1 MDNPVSKIATWGLL
15 ALATARLTRFIT
27 SDFLG
32 EWMIVAPLKKWAVR
46 DVIAPA
52 TSSDEHKRAIEQ
64 SKRLALEEDSITER
78 DAILDYGMQGPYPS
92 KRARL
97 VKGLDCPFCVG
108 FWIGGVILLGEA
120 TIGRSPLRP
129 LWRFGIAMLG
139 LNYLVGHIS
148 SRIDG

>member
-1 MDNPVSKIATWGLL
+1 MDNPVQNL
-15 ALATARLTRFIT
+15 ARLGMILLATARATRFIT
-27 SDFLG
+27 SDMLG
-32 EWMIVAPLKKWAVR
+32 EWTLVGPAKRWAARREVPDDIRDELERRFEREHDRDEPTANPPQKWGWR
-46 DVIAPA
+46 
-52 TSSDEHKRAIEQ
+52 
-64 SKRLALEEDSITER
+64 SK
-78 DAILDYGMQGPYPS
+78 
-92 KRARL
+92 L

>member
-1 MDNPVSKIATWGLL
+1 VDNPVSKVAGWGLL
-15 ALATARLTRFIT
+15 LLATARATRFVT

-32 EWMIVAPLKKWAVR
+32 EWTVVRPAKRWAHDAETPR
-46 DVIAPA
+46 PRTPDPTQPRPPGIL
-52 TSSDEHKRAIEQ
+52 TREQ
-64 SKRLALEEDSITER
+64 EWARIREEDDPNPDNGWR
-78 DAILDYGMQGPYPS
+78 S
-92 KRARL
+92 KL

>member
-1 MDNPVSKIATWGLL
+1 MDNLVQNAARLGIVL
-15 ALATARLTRFIT
+15 LATARATRFVT
-27 SDFLG
+27 SDWLG
-32 EWMIVAPLKKWAVR
+32 EWWFVGKARRWAESFEEQDRRAEWEALSHPRPPYGQWASPR
-46 DVIAPA
+46 D
-52 TSSDEHKRAIEQ
+52 
-64 SKRLALEEDSITER
+64 
-78 DAILDYGMQGPYPS
+78 GQGPRS
-92 KRARL
+92 WQAKL

-129 LWRFGIAMLG
+129 LWRFGLGMLG

>member
-1 MDNPVSKIATWGLL
+1 MDNPVSKVAGWGLL
-15 ALATARLTRFIT
+15 LLATARATRFIT
-27 SDFLG
+27 SDMLG
-32 EWMIVAPLKKWAVR
+32 EWTVVGPLKRWAARREV
-46 DVIAPA
+46 PA
-52 TSSDEHKRAIEQ
+52 DLRADLER
-64 SKRLALEEDSITER
+64 RLDHERER
-78 DAILDYGMQGPYPS
+78 DEPTANPPQKWGWRS
-92 KRARL
+92 KM

>member
-1 MDNPVSKIATWGLL
+1 MDNPVQNL
-15 ALATARLTRFIT
+15 ARLGMIVLATARATRFIT
-27 SDFLG
+27 SDHLG
-32 EWMIVAPLKKWAVR
+32 EWWIVGPAKRWAWRKGTHGYSPSEIAVDPAPTPDPRSGW
-46 DVIAPA
+46 
-52 TSSDEHKRAIEQ
+52 RA
-64 SKRLALEEDSITER
+64 K
-78 DAILDYGMQGPYPS
+78 
-92 KRARL
+92 L

-129 LWRFGIAMLG
+129 LWRFGIGMLG

>member
-1 MDNPVSKIATWGLL
+1 MDNPVQNL
-15 ALATARLTRFIT
+15 ARLGMILLATARATRFFT
-27 SDFLG
+27 SDWLG
-32 EWMIVAPLKKWAVR
+32 EWTVAGPAKRWADQYEEADR
-46 DVIAPA
+46 KAEWEA
-52 TSSDEHKRAIEQ
+52 KRA
-64 SKRLALEEDSITER
+64 AHN
-78 DAILDYGMQGPYPS
+78 GPYPPYS
-92 KRARL
+92 QWGSDLDGQPRTWRGKL

-129 LWRFGIAMLG
+129 LWRFGIGMLG

>member
-1 MDNPVSKIATWGLL
+1 MQNL
-15 ALATARLTRFIT
+15 ARLGIVLLATARVTRFIT

-32 EWMIVAPLKKWAVR
+32 EWLIVGPAKRWAVR

-52 TSSDEHKRAIEQ
+52 DSSDRHKSEIAER
-64 SKRLALEEDSITER
+64 KRIALELEGIEER
-78 DAILDYGMQGPYPS
+78 DHLIEYGATGPHAS